1 MCASTPSSNQQQ
13 SEQDLEA
20 AILQIHDTL
29 ADAGIHVAVELRD
42 GTIFLSGEVD
52 SDENRQA
59 VLDVASAVAGPLGLQ
74 VDDAI
79 DIVPSEPDPAYAS
92 IDAADHGVFGY
103 INPDVDRDQVL
114 DPGFEDEPDFVED
127 IGTSDPMEAAA
138 EAIPYFPPTDP
149 VVRPSHDEEDLE
161 VVGGFGATAM
171 DEEMGGASFEYRPD
185 EEITSHVREEL
196 KQDALTTDLVIDVV
210 TRNGVVYLYGAV
222 PTLED
227 AENAEAV
234 AARVP
239 GVKEVREELVIES
252 LLRPREP

>member
-1 MCASTPSSNQQQ
+1 MCASAPSSNQQP
-13 SEQDLEA
+13 SGQDLEA
-20 AILQIHDTL
+20 AVSQIHDIL
-29 ADAGIHVAVELRD
+29 AEAGIHVAVELRD
-42 GTIFLSGEVD
+42 GTVFVSGEVD
-52 SDENRQA
+52 SDENYQA
-59 VLDVASAVAGPLGLQ
+59 VLDVANAVAGPLGLQ

-92 IDAADHGVFGY
+92 IDTADHGAFAYV
-103 INPDVDRDQVL
+103 NPDLDRDAML

-161 VVGGFGATAM
+161 IVGGFGATAM

-185 EEITSHVREEL
+185 EEITSHVLEEL
-196 KQDALTTDLVIDVV
+196 KQDALTTDLVINVV